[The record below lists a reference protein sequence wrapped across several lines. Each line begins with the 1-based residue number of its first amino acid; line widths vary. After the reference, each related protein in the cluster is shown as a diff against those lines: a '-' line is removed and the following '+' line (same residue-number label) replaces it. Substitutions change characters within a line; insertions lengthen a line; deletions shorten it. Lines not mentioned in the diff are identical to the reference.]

1 VVSDTQEID
10 MTNLQ
15 IGLSQ
20 KIHVHSSCA
29 HLGVKLVKNVITDE
43 STKGQLVEY
52 LFDIKDI

>member
-1 VVSDTQEID
+1 